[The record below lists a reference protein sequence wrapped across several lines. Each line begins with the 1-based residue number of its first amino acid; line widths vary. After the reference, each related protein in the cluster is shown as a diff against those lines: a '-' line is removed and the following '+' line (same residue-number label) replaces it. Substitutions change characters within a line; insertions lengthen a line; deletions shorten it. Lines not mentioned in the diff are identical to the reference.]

1 MIMFGLESI
10 PGFGKYVELAERV
23 IGIAEKII
31 SEGKFRERWIETGK
45 LAGTFTLDEYR
56 VKFEIE
62 DTKRTAIP
70 AEITEA
76 KE

>member
-1 MIMFGLESI
+1 MFGLDSI
-10 PGFGKYVELAERV
+10 PGFGKYVALAERV
-23 IGIAEKII
+23 VGLAERII
-31 SEGKFRERWIETGK
+31 TEGKFREKWLETGK
-45 LAGTFTLDEYR
+45 ITGTFSLDEYR

-76 KE
+76 E